1 MKKHDES
8 ITLRLTGSYLAVFLI
23 IIVALS
29 TAAYLLIAA
38 NYRDLL
44 GPALGTLE
52 GETGLRHAL
61 RTVLASIVAV
71 DLGLVLFVGAASY
84 ALARAA
90 VLPLLSARR
99 REERFTADVAHEL
112 RTPLGAIASVAQAAQ
127 SDDAYACGQ
136 AFEIITARALEAG
149 KLVGDLLTLARH
161 GEARMLVCEPVDIAA
176 LVSSMAKDWEKQV
189 AASGI
194 EIRSQVRSAIIEGE
208 EAYLRRLLRNLIDNA
223 VRYARNQVEITVD
236 TEGRYARICV
246 EDDGPGVE
254 AGIQASLFERFIKG
268 ETSPGSGLGLSICRW
283 TAQAHGGKIRFA
295 GGSRF
300 IVLLPLIRGL
310 KSSAS
315 TACATRR

>member
-1 MKKHDES
+1 LKKHDES

-112 RTPLGAIASVAQAAQ
+112 RTPLALLQASRKRLNRTMLTHAAKRLK
-127 SDDAYACGQ
+127 SL
-136 AFEIITARALEAG
+136 RLE
-149 KLVGDLLTLARH
+149 LLRP
-161 GEARMLVCEPVDIAA
+161 EN
-176 LVSSMAKDWEKQV
+176 S
-189 AASGI
+189 
-194 EIRSQVRSAIIEGE
+194 SAIFS
-208 EAYLRRLLRNLIDNA
+208 LWH
-223 VRYARNQVEITVD
+223 V
-236 TEGRYARICV
+236 TEKRGCLC
-246 EDDGPGVE
+246 
-254 AGIQASLFERFIKG
+254 ASR
-268 ETSPGSGLGLSICRW
+268 
-283 TAQAHGGKIRFA
+283 
-295 GGSRF
+295 
-300 IVLLPLIRGL
+300 
-310 KSSAS
+310 
-315 TACATRR
+315 